1 MALRIPTV
9 PLQASPEIA
18 FRNAQSGDN
27 AAENP
32 GGIVRRLVFQALL
45 LALLAGCGA
54 APKLLDTQHLLSG
67 RAWDEHSGR
76 EVPFDALLERAA
88 ASRLVILGE
97 THDNPE
103 HHRLQAKILA
113 AMLQAGRLPALA
125 MEQFDQ
131 EHQATLD
138 EARRRAEHDPERI
151 AEAGR
156 FDRKGWRWPDYR
168 PLVELAIANDL
179 PIIAANLSRREAR
192 VVARSGRPADG
203 LGPASAD
210 LRAALERDLV
220 EAHCGMRPSPATLA
234 GLVEAQRARDARMAV
249 ALEHSGARAAV
260 LVAGAGHAR
269 RDRGVPIYLSAAA
282 RKQLLV
288 IAFVEVESG
297 RNEPSAYAGEGLAAS
312 YDVVVFTP
320 RAARVDPCKSL
331 SGIPTR

>member
-1 MALRIPTV
+1 MRKETEVLA
-9 PLQASPEIA
+9 
-18 FRNAQSGDN
+18 
-27 AAENP
+27 
-32 GGIVRRLVFQALL
+32 RRLVVRALL
-45 LALLAGCGA
+45 FALLAGCGA
-54 APKLLDTQHLLSG
+54 APKLLDTHHPLSG

-76 EVPFDALLERAA
+76 EVPFDALLERAV

-113 AMLQAGRLPALA
+113 AMLQAGRSPALA

-131 EHQATLD
+131 EHQAALD
-138 EARRRAEHDPERI
+138 EARRRAERDPERI

-156 FDRKGWRWPDYR
+156 LDRKGWRWPDYR

-192 VVARSGRPADG
+192 AVARSGRPADG

-220 EAHCGMRPSPATLA
+220 DAHCGMRPSPATLA
-234 GLVEAQRARDARMAV
+234 GLVEAQRARDARMAA
-249 ALEHSGARAAV
+249 ALERSGARGAV

-269 RDRGVPIYLSAAA
+269 RERGAPLYLSGEA
-282 RKQLLV
+282 RAQLLA
-288 IAFVEVESG
+288 IAFIEVEPG
-297 RNEPSAYAGEGLAAS
+297 RNEPGAYAGEGLAAS
-312 YDVVVFTP
+312 YDLVVFTP
-320 RAARVDPCKSL
+320 RAAREDPCK
-331 SGIPTR
+331 GFAGFPGR